1 MTLSKPTSATTRR
14 TLLAATAALLCSTVT
29 LPALAQQGTYP
40 TKPLK
45 LVVGYAAGGATDVIA
60 RLVGQKL
67 GEGLGQTV
75 VIDNRAG
82 ANSNLGAEA
91 VARSPADGY
100 TVFVFTIA
108 NTINATLYDKLSYDP
123 QKDFEPVGLIAKVP
137 NILVVNNNVPVK
149 TLAEY
154 VAYAK
159 AQPQGVTF
167 ASSGSGSSIHL
178 SGEMF
183 KMVAKLNLLHVPY
196 RGSAPAIADVVAGQ
210 VPVSIADVPLARAH
224 VRAGT
229 LRPIALAAAQRSAA
243 LPDMPTF
250 AELGVPNLDFSV
262 WVGFLAPAGTPKAII
277 DKLNREIVAIVREPA
292 MTARLLEIGFE
303 VVASTPEE
311 FGQTLKTDQ
320 ERYGVVVRKAGVK
333 LD

>member
-1 MTLSKPTSATTRR
+1 MTH
-14 TLLAATAALLCSTVT
+14 TLKLALAALLIALGPQAATAQSAND
-29 LPALAQQGTYP
+29 YP
-40 TKPLK
+40 NRPIRFI
-45 LVVGYAAGGATDVIA
+45 APIPAGGSTDVLTRDIA
-60 RLVGQKL
+60 RRLQERWGQP
-67 GEGLGQTV
+67 TV
-75 VIDNRAG
+75 VENKPGSTGSIG
-82 ANSNLGAEA
+82 AAL
-91 VARSPADGY
+91 VARAPADGY
-100 TVFVFTIA
+100 TLLLVNSGHV
-108 NTINATLYDKLSYDP
+108 INGHVYAKLPYDP
-123 QKDFEPVGLIAKVP
+123 IKDF
-137 NILVVNNNVPVK
+137 VPVVHAASIAMGLFVHPSVPAKNLSEFLALARAKPGALSFATSGNGGAGHLGGESIK
-149 TLAEY
+149 TAT
-154 VAYAK
+154 
-159 AQPQGVTF
+159 G
-167 ASSGSGSSIHL
+167 ID
-178 SGEMF
+178 
-183 KMVAKLNLLHVPY
+183 MVHVPY

-210 VPVSIADVPLARAH
+210 VPVSIADVPLARAPR
-224 VRAGT
+224 RA
-229 LRPIALAAAQRSAA
+229 RPQPPIALAAAQRSAA

>member
-1 MTLSKPTSATTRR
+1 MTH
-14 TLLAATAALLCSTVT
+14 TLKLALAALLIALGPQAATAQSAND
-29 LPALAQQGTYP
+29 YP
-40 TKPLK
+40 NRPIRFI
-45 LVVGYAAGGATDVIA
+45 APIPAGGSTDVLTRDIA
-60 RLVGQKL
+60 RRLQERWGQP
-67 GEGLGQTV
+67 TV
-75 VIDNRAG
+75 VENKPGSTGSIG
-82 ANSNLGAEA
+82 AAL
-91 VARSPADGY
+91 VARAPADGY
-100 TVFVFTIA
+100 TLLLVNSGHV
-108 NTINATLYDKLSYDP
+108 INGHVYAKLPYDP
-123 QKDFEPVGLIAKVP
+123 IKDF
-137 NILVVNNNVPVK
+137 VPVVHAASIAMGLFVHPSVPAK
-149 TLAEY
+149 NLSEFLAL
-154 VAYAK
+154 ARAK
-159 AQPQGVTF
+159 PGALSF
-167 ASSGSGSSIHL
+167 AISGNGGAGHLGGESIKAAT
-178 SGEMF
+178 GID
-183 KMVAKLNLLHVPY
+183 MVHVPY

-210 VPVSIADVPLARAH
+210 VQVSIADVPLARAH

-292 MTARLLEIGFE
+292 MTARLLDIGFE